1 MTKFTISILAAVT
14 AVISFSSC
22 SVEKRVH
29 RRGYHVEWNTSKEK
43 GQNNMA
49 IQHDEKALEASSI
62 AVNTAESGSTKAEIA
77 TEVGQAS
84 TSVESTQ
91 SSDLILNASASIN
104 EKEEALRSPSIR
116 TFETKAQD
124 NTQTVLYTQ
133 ANSEIKQAESF
144 AEATEGGSKSRITAL
159 VLCFF
164 LGALGIHRF
173 YLGYTGIGVLYL
185 LTLGL
190 FGFGVLV
197 DFIRLIIKPGLQ
209 PKDGTYENE

>member
-1 MTKFTISILAAVT
+1 MRKSTISLLTALA

-43 GQNNMA
+43 VQNSIA
-49 IQHDEKALEASSI
+49 IEQEEKVLEAAPISANTTESSLTTI
-62 AVNTAESGSTKAEIA
+62 QPTTQSTP
-77 TEVGQAS
+77 AS
-84 TSVESTQ
+84 TSVST
-91 SSDLILNASASIN
+91 SDNSELLLDATAAIN
-104 EKEEALRSPSIR
+104 DREHVVTSPSTR
-116 TFETKAQD
+116 TFEVKAQEISS
-124 NTQTVLYTQ
+124 TVSQTQ
-133 ANSEIKQAESF
+133 ATVDTKQSQSS

-209 PKDGTYENE
+209 PKDGSYEGE

>member
-1 MTKFTISILAAVT
+1 
-14 AVISFSSC
+14 
-22 SVEKRVH
+22 
-29 RRGYHVEWNTSKEK
+29 
-43 GQNNMA
+43 MA
-49 IQHDEKALEASSI
+49 IQHDEKALEASSV
-62 AVNTAESGSTKAEIA
+62 AVNTAESGLTKAETA
-77 TEVGQAS
+77 TEVGQVS

-91 SSDLILNASASIN
+91 SSDMILNASASIN
-104 EKEEALRSPSIR
+104 EKEEVLSTPSLR
-116 TFETKAQD
+116 TFEVKAQE
-124 NTQTVLYTQ
+124 NTQTASYTQ
-133 ANSEIKQAESF
+133 ANSEIKQAESV

>member
-1 MTKFTISILAAVT
+1 MTKFKISILAAVT
-14 AVISFSSC
+14 AVIGFSSC

-43 GQNNMA
+43 VHNNMA

-62 AVNTAESGSTKAEIA
+62 AVNTAESGLTKAEIA

-91 SSDLILNASASIN
+91 SSDMILNASASFN
-104 EKEEALRSPSIR
+104 EKEEVLSTPSLR
-116 TFETKAQD
+116 TFDVKAQE
-124 NTQTVLYTQ
+124 NTQTASYTQ
-133 ANSEIKQAESF
+133 ANSEIKQAESV